1 MSLNRIII
9 TFIASVSFMTA
20 EAQTLPYQNTNL
32 SAEERAADL
41 CNRLT
46 LEEKTQLM
54 INTSPAIPRLGIPQF
69 AWWSEGLH
77 GAGRNGF
84 ATVFPS
90 CIGMAAS
97 FDDALLFNI
106 FTAVSD
112 EIRAKNTLLR
122 KTKNEETYQGLT
134 VWTPNINIFR
144 DPRGGR
150 GQETYGED
158 PYLTSMMGQAV
169 VRGLQGEAKG
179 GYDKLHAC
187 AKHFAVHSGP
197 EWNRHTY
204 NAENISPRDLWETY
218 LPAFKDLVQKA
229 NVKEVMCAYN
239 RFEGDPCCG
248 SNRLLMQILRDEW
261 QYKHLVVSD
270 CWAIN
275 DMFTPVP
282 KGHGTEPDEA
292 HAASKAV
299 SAGTDVECGPVYSNL
314 TDAVKRGL
322 IDEKRIDESVIRLLK
337 ARFELGEMD
346 DPSLVPWMQLKD
358 DVINSPKHQQLAI
371 KMARESMTLL
381 QNKDNILPLKK
392 TMKVAVMGPNATDS
406 VTMWANYNGF
416 PYHTTTILEGIKNK
430 IGAENVI
437 YTQGCTFT
445 QNVVLNSFF
454 DQCALNGKQG
464 FQATYWNNTT
474 FNGEPAT
481 TDWLTTPFN
490 FSAAGGTVFA
500 RGVSLTNFSARYE
513 SVFTPKESGDVA
525 FHMNLNGGY
534 TLYIDG
540 EEQNKGGSI
549 GLPTKVYM
557 LHAEAGKSYT
567 IRLDYSVRY
576 EGSLNFDLGKE
587 ETINFSKEIE
597 RVKDA
602 DVVIFAGGISPK
614 LEGEEMAVNTDGF
627 KGGDRTNIELP
638 AVQREL
644 LKQLHAAGK
653 QVVFVNCSGSAM
665 GLVPETE
672 SCRAILQAWY
682 PGQAAG
688 VAVADVLFGDY
699 NPAGRLPITFY
710 KNVDQLPD
718 FEDYNMKGRT
728 YRYFK
733 GEALFPFGHE

>member
-1 MSLNRIII
+1 
-9 TFIASVSFMTA
+9 
-20 EAQTLPYQNTNL
+20 
-32 SAEERAADL
+32 
-41 CNRLT
+41 
-46 LEEKTQLM
+46 
-54 INTSPAIPRLGIPQF
+54 
-69 AWWSEGLH
+69 
-77 GAGRNGF
+77 
-84 ATVFPS
+84 
-90 CIGMAAS
+90 
-97 FDDALLFNI
+97 
-106 FTAVSD
+106 
-112 EIRAKNTLLR
+112 
-122 KTKNEETYQGLT
+122 
-134 VWTPNINIFR
+134 
-144 DPRGGR
+144 
-150 GQETYGED
+150 
-158 PYLTSMMGQAV
+158 MGQAV

-500 RGVSLTNFSARYE
+500 RAKAARR
-513 SVFTPKESGDVA
+513 
-525 FHMNLNGGY
+525 GG
-534 TLYIDG
+534 
-540 EEQNKGGSI
+540 
-549 GLPTKVYM
+549 
-557 LHAEAGKSYT
+557 
-567 IRLDYSVRY
+567 
-576 EGSLNFDLGKE
+576 
-587 ETINFSKEIE
+587 
-597 RVKDA
+597 
-602 DVVIFAGGISPK
+602 
-614 LEGEEMAVNTDGF
+614 
-627 KGGDRTNIELP
+627 
-638 AVQREL
+638 
-644 LKQLHAAGK
+644 
-653 QVVFVNCSGSAM
+653 
-665 GLVPETE
+665 
-672 SCRAILQAWY
+672 RA
-682 PGQAAG
+682 
-688 VAVADVLFGDY
+688 
-699 NPAGRLPITFY
+699 RC
-710 KNVDQLPD
+710 
-718 FEDYNMKGRT
+718 
-728 YRYFK
+728 
-733 GEALFPFGHE
+733 